1 MENLRISNVK
11 TISST
16 TIVATFSDSLTK
28 NLVTSNVEI
37 KSETPNVPDPKVISI
52 NVSKNTLNIE
62 CQPLTDLAGY
72 FVYFKSV
79 TGHPFTSVNGSA
91 KIIEDDVANKY
102 FIIGPVDPDN
112 PVQLYLNNFLKDGV
126 YNLENTNSLISNY
139 IRSLSENLSRAL
151 YDIRQLGNENYL
163 SLDVIDEKKIRG
175 EGPFDRLLEEGAYDV
190 FRVGR
195 TRTGFAVSKKFSYEE
210 TPYYPIT
217 LQQESAF
224 QSLTSDSVNEAGKFN
239 INDLILN
246 LNNSP
251 VTKLKSVVFTL
262 NTNNPTFTYNIP
274 ELGYQ
279 ILDSRYDQ
287 EYGFSYALLAN
298 NQIKLNSEIL
308 SDPLFA
314 LDKIIKVDVEYEF
327 KNEGVVVDTNSV
339 SVYTVRKSIREVLP
353 PIINI
358 FNLKYAPIVTAN
370 ASPATLGGVTFTDP
384 NTNVPNSKHPAF
396 ITEIPFRLNG
406 LPSIPGQYAIDYPTG
421 TVYVYGA
428 DLNNDGTGPYP
439 PLATYNYKFFYKL
452 EQDYAYDDTTRD
464 LVALPLGN
472 LLENAGTIEFKYEQ
486 VLVPN
491 VDYVANVHKE
501 NMQERIENRLL
512 ALNSLRVKNSPI
524 TNIFRIYNE
533 TSGEIYTIDRWNGD
547 RVYFRYLNPPNVQ
560 SKTKEKIKLKTIEN
574 ELLFVDSSVV
584 NTSSRKVFIIKLSNN
599 RLGATTEDSQ
609 GMSTNTS
616 VVFSKPGIF
625 KSEKWFNRELTQ
637 NNLQNLTVVGEYC
650 IDYENGIVYC
660 AVSNTQDNNI
670 GTITYKYA
678 NIVPEYPHL
687 ISVEDIY
694 YQIDPLGIK
703 NKQFSYTSFEDGSII
718 PTVLEYSDELY
729 LNNNTQ
735 AAYQLYN
742 GNVGIFVNAGF
753 LPGVS
758 QQVSFVR
765 GLFEFNDLTNST
777 NPINFANY
785 TTADNFNITVN
796 SLSKQVFDTIQFDGT
811 NFYVNINENIPYFSP
826 NITFNFSVIRSSD
839 SAQLWNNTG
848 TVVPGNPVKLILPGI
863 NVPVTGQ
870 LVNITYTFTINN
882 VSRVVV
888 DYSKGE
894 YLLDYTYLAD
904 EIIVSY
910 EYGDNV
916 LDFRQNTSLPAGSEY
931 FVSYRYGA
939 LRDALLK
946 NFGDL
951 VNIPE
956 LTNFNIEFNR
966 ERYRDA
972 LVAAMGSFIQGPTVK
987 AIKNIGKKISHID
1000 PKITESV
1007 FENWSLGSSLLFP
1020 EGVSSTGSFQL
1031 LPAKF
1036 SNGVLIDSP
1045 DQTITFSASSNL
1057 RLEEGTFETWVA
1069 PQWNGIDND
1078 AELTFLITKDGY
1090 DGYGISNVDVFIGSS
1105 EYHPQIVN
1113 GSFKINKNSGAIGTP
1128 NFNKDGIYIY
1138 YDQDVSGNFNRWYVR
1153 VIDGYVTPGSSSYKF
1168 KITSTGGFYDSKSIV
1183 IPKPYNLSIFT
1194 GTNSITFTLGSSIAV
1209 DSGITFVSDIDHYL
1223 LDFGVHETEG
1233 RLSVFKDISGYM
1245 NFRVYDVNRNMYLL
1259 SADVSSW
1266 RSGELHQVAVSW
1278 KLNNP
1283 DSRDEMHLFID
1294 GLEVPNIIRY
1304 GQKLKP
1310 YLHEKFRTV
1319 DPEELVGLA
1328 NRDIVGSDDL
1338 ITTSGSNSVT
1348 SSINF
1353 STYNIFVGDTIFI
1366 DEIGFD
1372 TNGYTILAINGQML
1386 TLSASMPL
1394 TLQNGRFSVNRTQ
1407 FTVTSEI
1414 DIASNITV
1422 STISPIFKGSDAV
1435 TTAGS
1440 NIISSASYNFQNQG
1454 VLPGYLIRVN
1464 DPNFEIS
1471 YNIVQVSGNTVTITD
1486 NLSISLTNAQF
1497 QVYAPSE
1504 TEIPGLRAVDP
1515 SYSISKDVNY
1525 NNILTISNNV
1535 FAEDLILVRL
1545 LGLNYR
1551 NFTHKY
1557 YVWGNNVENIIR
1569 TRLPAPISLDEAV
1582 IKKIILPVVPIGPAN
1597 STLVGGVFVSN
1608 NLSASQPTNSQSGR
1622 TIAVTI
1628 AGNNTDFSTPVTVT
1642 INGVT
1647 GIFTVSET
1655 ITFTDYGTL
1664 NFVNP
1669 YISVNYIQVNAKPIN
1684 TLKPALTI
1692 EAKEKYSM
1700 TYAELSALAPVVKYS
1715 YIINDGLSLYKD
1727 GYDVVTDGYNAF
1739 STEYIN
1745 NYLIIT
1751 YPIAPAG
1758 YYVITGVSSDLLSLT
1773 VQPTT
1778 AAPPLPIPNFVDG
1791 YYQIVKTTDYRSG
1804 LQNGFFTF
1812 EVNKLPSQAYYLSS
1826 GFYELKY
1833 STYTK
1838 IKMPP
1843 LNMQVFLGSNF
1854 KGKNQFNGVVD
1865 QVKIYSVMLTDTRV
1879 GETIPNNQRSITK
1892 DFNSLKPL
1900 RKDPTTLMLL
1910 NFDTYPFT
1918 NNADYYINT
1927 TELKNYFQSS
1937 IVVNENFGNSTVLL
1951 NKPIILSNDG
1961 ILDAKKQGT
1970 IEFWMNPIFDTGND
1984 PNERYYFDAYG
1995 AVLEEAVSVDNVSV
2009 KINSPIAQ
2017 VLSVKL
2023 KYGDPNIDYFVG
2035 GKVEIDTQNAIQEE
2049 AISIGNSVVTT
2060 SKNILQVVKV
2070 QIIGDLTN
2078 TDYFDNGA
2086 IGPDKKTIYLGKVL
2100 PTSNLPLLVTYK
2112 PAENQN
2118 KKLNTQVIR
2127 LNRKLPNQN
2136 SQVIVNYIPQGLQGD
2151 RLSIF
2156 KDKLG
2161 YMNFSIT
2168 ASGNNYTLRAPIFW
2182 SKNTWHR
2189 VKASYK
2195 INSGVGFDEMRLFL
2209 DGYQYSRILFTE
2221 KNKAPIYLA
2230 TPGFKDGY
2238 EILPNIKF
2246 KDPINELYIGTQ
2258 YDQTSPVF
2266 SLIDNLRI
2274 SDIFRPIYAPYGDP
2288 IDVNYNSNLQMAFP
2302 VTPDLYTTYLL
2313 DFDTLVKLNTDFSVL
2328 RNRNNGYFDFTV
2340 NILDSFGIVNS
2351 SPQVQAALEKLIK
2364 VLKPANSKV
2373 FIQYTR

>member
-1 MENLRISNVK
+1 MQNLRISGVQ
-11 TISST
+11 IVSST
-16 TIVATFSDSLTK
+16 TISVTFTENLVN
-28 NLVTSNVEI
+28 NLVTSNVLI
-37 KSETPNVPDPKVISI
+37 KSETPNVPDPSI
-52 NVSKNTLNIE
+52 LKIAVSKKTLNIE

-72 FVYFKSV
+72 YIYFQSV
-79 TGHPFTSVNGSA
+79 SGHPFISVNGTA
-91 KIIEDDVANKY
+91 KLIEDGIANKY
-102 FIIGPVDPDN
+102 FIVGPVDTNN

-126 YNLENTNSLISNY
+126 YDLENTNSLISTY
-139 IRSLSENLSRAL
+139 VRSLSQNLVKAL

-163 SLDVIDEKKIRG
+163 SLDIIDEKKIRG
-175 EGPFDRLLEEGAYDV
+175 EGAFDRLLEEGAYDV

-195 TRTGFAVSKKFSYEE
+195 TTTGFTTSKKFIYTE
-210 TPYYPIT
+210 TPTYPIT
-217 LQQESAF
+217 LQQESAL
-224 QSLTSDSVNEAGKFN
+224 QTLTSDSINEVGKFN

-246 LNNSP
+246 LTNFP
-251 VTKLKSVVFTL
+251 VTKLKSLVFTL
-262 NTNNPTFTYNIP
+262 NTANPIFTYDIP
-274 ELGYQ
+274 KLGYQ
-279 ILDSRYDQ
+279 ILDSKYDQ
-287 EYGFSYALLAN
+287 EYGFSYYLLQN
-298 NQIKLNSEIL
+298 NQIKLNNEIL
-308 SDPLFA
+308 NNPLFA
-314 LDKIIKVDVEYEF
+314 LDKIIKVDVEYEY
-327 KNEGVVVDTNSV
+327 KNEGVVVDAASV
-339 SVYTVRKSIREVLP
+339 NVYTVRKSIREVLP
-353 PIINI
+353 PIVNI
-358 FNLKYAPIVTAN
+358 FNLKYAPIVNSN
-370 ASPATLGGVTFTDP
+370 AVVVSVGGVTFTDP
-384 NTNVPNSKHPAF
+384 NTNIPNTKHPAF

-406 LPSIPGQYAIDYPTG
+406 LPSIPGQYSIDYKTG

-439 PLATYNYKFFYKL
+439 PLATYNYKFSYKL

-472 LLENAGTIEFKYEQ
+472 LVDNSGTIDFKYEQ
-486 VLVPN
+486 VLIPN
-491 VDYVANVHKE
+491 IDYVANVHKE

-512 ALNSLRVKNSPI
+512 ALNSLRVKNSPV

-547 RVYFRYLNPPNVQ
+547 RVYFRYLTPPNVQ
-560 SKTKEKIKLKTIEN
+560 SKTKEKIKFKTIDN
-574 ELLFVDSSVV
+574 EFLFVDSSVG
-584 NTSSRKVFIIKLSNN
+584 NTFNKKVFIIKLANN
-599 RLGATTEDSQ
+599 RLSSATEDSQ
-609 GMSTNTS
+609 GTSTNSS
-616 VVFSKPGIF
+616 VSFSKNNIF
-625 KSEKWFNRELTQ
+625 KEEKWFNREFGQ
-637 NNLQNLTVVGEYC
+637 ANLQKLANVGEYC
-650 IDYENGIVYC
+650 VDYENGIVYC

-670 GTITYKYA
+670 GTINYKYA

-687 ISVEDIY
+687 ISIEDIY
-694 YQIDPLGIK
+694 YQINQLGIK
-703 NKQFSYTSFEDGSII
+703 NKQFSYTSFTDGSII
-718 PTVLEYSDELY
+718 PSEVEYSDELY
-729 LNNNTQ
+729 LNNNSQ
-735 AAYQLYN
+735 AAYQLFN
-742 GNVGIFVNAGF
+742 KNVGVFTDTGF
-753 LPGVS
+753 LTGVS
-758 QQVSFVR
+758 EQVSFVR

-785 TTADNFNITVN
+785 STFDNFNISVN
-796 SLSKQVFDTIQFDGT
+796 SLNKELFDAIQFDGT

-826 NITFNFSVIRSSD
+826 NITFNFSIIRASD

-863 NVPVTGQ
+863 NSPVAGQ
-870 LVNITYTFTINN
+870 LVNISYTFTINN
-882 VSRVVV
+882 TSRVVV

-894 YLLDYTYLAD
+894 YYLDYTYLAD

-916 LDFRQNTSLPAGSEY
+916 LDFRKNTNLPIGSEY
-931 FVSYRYGA
+931 FVSYRIGA

-956 LTNFNIEFNR
+956 LTNFDIQFDR

-1000 PKITESV
+1000 PKITESI
-1007 FENWSLGSSLLFP
+1007 FEIWSLGSSLLYP
-1020 EGVSSTGSFQL
+1020 EGIKTTGEFQL

-1036 SNGVLIDSP
+1036 SNGVLIDNP
-1045 DQTITFSASSNL
+1045 DQTISFPAASNI
-1057 RLEEGTFETWVA
+1057 RLEEGTFETWVS
-1069 PQWNGIDND
+1069 PQWNGIDNN
-1078 AELTFLITKDGY
+1078 AELTFNITKDGY
-1090 DGYGISNVDVFIGSS
+1090 QISNLDIFVGAS
-1105 EYHPQIVN
+1105 EFHPEITN
-1113 GSFKINKNSGAIGTP
+1113 GSFSLNKNSGINGTP
-1128 NFNKDGIYIY
+1128 NFNKDGVYIY
-1138 YDQDVSGNFNRWYVR
+1138 YDQDISGNFNRWYIR
-1153 VIDGYVTPGSSSYKF
+1153 VIDGYVTPGSSIFKF
-1168 KITSTGGFYDSKSIV
+1168 KITSTGNFYDSKSLV
-1183 IPKPYNLSIFT
+1183 IPKPANLSIFT
-1194 GTNSITFTLGSSIAV
+1194 GTNSINFTLGSSIAV
-1209 DSGITFVSDIDHYL
+1209 DSGVTFVSDVEHYL
-1223 LDFGVHETEG
+1223 LDFGVQETAG
-1233 RLSVFKDISGYM
+1233 RLSVYKDISGYI
-1245 NFRVYDVNRNMYLL
+1245 NFRVYDVEHNAYSL
-1259 SADVSSW
+1259 SADVSAW
-1266 RSGELHQVAVSW
+1266 KAGELHHVAVSW

-1294 GLEVPNIIRY
+1294 GLEVPNIIKY
-1304 GQKLKP
+1304 GQKLQP

-1328 NRDIVGSDDL
+1328 NRDIVGGNDL
-1338 ITTSGSNSVT
+1338 VTTSGNNIVT

-1353 STYNIFVGDTIFI
+1353 SSYNIFVGDTIFI
-1366 DEIGFD
+1366 DELGFN
-1372 TNGYTILAINGQML
+1372 TNGYTINSINGQSL
-1386 TLSASMPL
+1386 VLNANMPL
-1394 TLQNGRFSVNRTQ
+1394 TLQNVRFSVNRTQ

-1422 STISPIFKGSDAV
+1422 STISPIHKGTDASTV
-1435 TTAGS
+1435 SGS
-1440 NIISSASYNFQNQG
+1440 NIISSTSYNFQNQG
-1454 VLPGYLIRVN
+1454 VLPGYLIRVDDSN
-1464 DPNFEIS
+1464 LEIS
-1471 YNIVQVSGNTVTITD
+1471 YNIVQVLGNTVTVTD
-1486 NLSISLTNAQF
+1486 NLPVTLVNANF
-1497 QVYAPSE
+1497 QVYAPNE
-1504 TEIPGLRAVDP
+1504 TEIPGVRAVDP
-1515 SYSISKDVNY
+1515 SYSISKDINY

-1557 YVWGNNVENIIR
+1557 YVWGNNVENLIR

-1582 IKKIILPVVPIGPAN
+1582 IKKIILPTVPIGPAN
-1597 STLVGGVFVSN
+1597 STLVAGVFVSN
-1608 NLSASQPTNSQSGR
+1608 NLSTSQPTNSQLGR
-1622 TIAVTI
+1622 TISVNI

-1647 GIFTVSET
+1647 GIYTVTET
-1655 ITFTDYGTL
+1655 IIFTDYGTQ
-1664 NFVNP
+1664 NFANP
-1669 YISVNYIQVNAKPIN
+1669 YISINYIQINAKPIN

-1700 TYAELSALAPVVKYS
+1700 TYGELSALAPVVKYS
-1715 YIINDGLSLYKD
+1715 YIINDGVTLYED
-1727 GYDVVTDGYNAF
+1727 GYATVTDGYNAF

-1751 YPIAPAG
+1751 YPISVAG
-1758 YYVITGVSSDLLSLT
+1758 YYVITGVSEDRLSLT

-1778 AAPPLPIPNFVDG
+1778 AAPLLPLANFTDG
-1791 YYQIVKTTDYRSG
+1791 YYQVVKTTDYRSG

-1812 EVNKLPSQAYYLSS
+1812 EVSKLPSQAYYLSN
-1826 GFYELKY
+1826 GFYEFKY

-1843 LNMQVFLGSNF
+1843 LNMSAYLGSNF
-1854 KGKNQFNGVVD
+1854 RGRNQFNGILD

-1879 GETIPNNQRSITK
+1879 GETIPSNQRSITK
-1892 DFNSLKPL
+1892 DYNSLKPL
-1900 RKDPTTLMLL
+1900 KKDINTLMLL
-1910 NFDTYPFT
+1910 SFNSYPFI
-1918 NNADYYINT
+1918 NEADYYTNKG
-1927 TELKNYFQSS
+1927 ELKNYFQSA

-1961 ILDAKKQGT
+1961 ILDTKKEGT
-1970 IEFWMNPIFDTGND
+1970 VEFWINPIFDTGND

-2009 KINSPIAQ
+2009 KINSPISQ

-2023 KYGDPNIDYFVG
+2023 KNGDPNVDYFVG

-2049 AISIGNSVVTT
+2049 AISFGNNSASVT
-2060 SKNILQVVKV
+2060 KQILQVVKV
-2070 QIIGDLTN
+2070 QIIGDLTY
-2078 TDYFDNGA
+2078 TDYFAGGA
-2086 IGPDKKTIYLGKVL
+2086 IAPDKKTIYLGKLL
-2100 PTSNLPLLVTYK
+2100 PENDLPLLITYK

-2118 KKLNTQVIR
+2118 IKLNTQVIR

-2168 ASGNNYTLRAPIFW
+2168 ASGNNYTLKAPIFW
-2182 SKNTWHR
+2182 SKGTWHR

-2195 INSGVGFDEMRLFL
+2195 INGGAGNDEMRLFL
-2209 DGYQYSRILFTE
+2209 DGYQYSKILFTE
-2221 KNKAPIYLA
+2221 KNKTPIYLA

-2258 YDQTSPVF
+2258 YTQQSPVF

-2274 SDIFRPIYAPYGDP
+2274 SDISRPIYAPYGDP
-2288 IDVNYNSNLQMAFP
+2288 IDVNYNSNLDIAFP

-2313 DFDTLVKLNTDFSVL
+2313 NFDTLVKLNTDFAIL